1 MNSVYRIH
9 LAQFPSMICINC
21 VQIDHWHMLAFCIFF
36 NKDIENL
43 KKILLELKKN
53 LEKSNNSDTGKVNM
67 NIKV

>member
-1 MNSVYRIH
+1 MESI
-9 LAQFPSMICINC
+9 
-21 VQIDHWHMLAFCIFF
+21 
-36 NKDIENL
+36 K